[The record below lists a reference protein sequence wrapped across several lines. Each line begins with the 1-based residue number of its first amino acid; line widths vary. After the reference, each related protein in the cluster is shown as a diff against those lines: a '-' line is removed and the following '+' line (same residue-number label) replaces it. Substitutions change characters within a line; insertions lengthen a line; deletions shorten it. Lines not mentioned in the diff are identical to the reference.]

1 MTQITLYETKQKQ
14 NRQLVVASV
23 HCQQGILRSAKA
35 AAAETVD
42 KLKFKKKER
51 KKKKKMDYIV
61 SNLQRATVTAEAEA
75 VAV

>member
-35 AAAETVD
+35 AAAESVD
-42 KLKFKKKER
+42 KLKFKKKKER
-51 KKKKKMDYIV
+51 RRRNKQSRVKLKD
-61 SNLQRATVTAEAEA
+61 
-75 VAV
+75 